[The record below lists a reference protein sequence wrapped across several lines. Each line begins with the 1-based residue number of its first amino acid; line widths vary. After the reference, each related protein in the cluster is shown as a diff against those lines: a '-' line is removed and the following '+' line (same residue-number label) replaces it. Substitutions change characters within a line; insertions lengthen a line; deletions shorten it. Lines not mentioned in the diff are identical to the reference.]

1 MKRFEVGKR
10 YSAFSPCDMNCTWEF
25 EVVKRTEK
33 MITISP
39 TDNLEMFRRVKVHQ
53 DDRGEWATPLGSYS
67 MCPVLR
73 ADE

>member
-25 EVVKRTEK
+25 EVIKRTEK

-39 TDNLEMFRRVKVHQ
+39 TEKVRRVKVHQ
-53 DDRGEWATPLGSYS
+53 DDREEWATPLGSYS

-73 ADE
+73 AE